1 MSGVKSRFWL
11 AAGAA
16 TVVVAAMSPGT
27 AGATPAEGDV
37 ERTDL
42 GKGTTDA
49 PVAIV
54 AVGQPTTL
62 YVQNV
67 VLGQHASS
75 GWHTHPGPEYSVV
88 NKGTVQLRTAGNCM
102 PAAFVSGQAIFIPA
116 GVPHVVFNEAVED
129 AEAVVTYTLPADRPI
144 RDDAAAACP

>member
-16 TVVVAAMSPGT
+16 TVVVAAMSAGT

-54 AVGQPTTL
+54 AIGQPTTL

-88 NKGTVQLRTAGNCM
+88 NKGTVQLRTAGNCA
-102 PAAFVSGQAIFIPA
+102 PAAFVSGQAIFVPA